1 MNVMDT
7 ALYEIQL
14 NELVFYGI
22 LGKLEHILIFV
33 LFRLGEVLASGGDG
47 RWRLFY
53 NLLYS
58 V

>member
-47 RWRLFY
+47 RWRFFY